1 MAMERQRESEI
12 KECVARIREKSGE
25 TNSISDQVF
34 RIRHTSCSGSHASRA
49 SSNQSLS
56 SRSNSQGRE
65 NSVSEV
71 FSSSQPVSL
80 SNVYFISLTRWA
92 GLKAS
97 PWIPRIPRT
106 HTEKSKEN
114 ETSEISNGVS
124 IFHPSGAHS
133 HPHSLPN
140 VHRPRLLLCGAAG
153 QGQSSHLGPALL
165 HTLEEFPVKILDL
178 SVIFGVSSRSPEET
192 LTQVMAEHLLKCA
205 CTLYACFFL
214 PSASLTSMYNVYM
227 YTCTCVS
234 IAAVPRSQE
243 GSPFNLLPPSHRH
256 LVGRYHGNLPIDT
269 HLFPDLPPSVHL
281 SHRRGNRRVHLAGAQ
296 PLSQTALQLSE

>member
-25 TNSISDQVF
+25 TNSISDQIF
-34 RIRHTSCSGSHASRA
+34 RIRRTSCSGSHASRV
-49 SSNQSLS
+49 SSNRSLS

-65 NSVSEV
+65 NSQNSVSEV
-71 FSSSQPVSL
+71 FSSSQPISL
-80 SNVYFISLTRWA
+80 SNVYFNMKDIVNEVGGVESITMDTA
-92 GLKAS
+92 NS
-97 PWIPRIPRT
+97 EDP
-106 HTEKSKEN
+106 HEKSKEN
-114 ETSEISNGVS
+114 EASEIWNGVS

-214 PSASLTSMYNVYM
+214 PAASLTNMYNVYM

-234 IAAVPRSQE
+234 IAAVPRS
-243 GSPFNLLPPSHRH
+243 
-256 LVGRYHGNLPIDT
+256 
-269 HLFPDLPPSVHL
+269 
-281 SHRRGNRRVHLAGAQ
+281 
-296 PLSQTALQLSE
+296 

>member
-12 KECVARIREKSGE
+12 KECVARIREKSGK
-25 TNSISDQVF
+25 TNSIS
-34 RIRHTSCSGSHASRA
+34 SRV
-49 SSNQSLS
+49 SSNRSLS

-65 NSVSEV
+65 NSQNSVSEV

-80 SNVYFISLTRWA
+80 SNVYFNMKDIVNEVGGVESITMDTA
-92 GLKAS
+92 NS
-97 PWIPRIPRT
+97 EDP
-106 HTEKSKEN
+106 HEKSKEN
-114 ETSEISNGVS
+114 EASEISNGMS

-192 LTQVMAEHLLKCA
+192 LTQVMAEHLLKYA

-214 PSASLTSMYNVYM
+214 PSASLTNMYNVYM